1 VPSSIY
7 AEHYYIN
14 EYGERINITIP
25 NRILSSQV
33 KTNNEVID
41 SWSKFKVA
49 DYLDVD
55 NQWGDIS
62 NLKVFKDR
70 LFYFQDTGVGIASV
84 NERSLVT
91 DDNANQLVLGT
102 GGILSRYDYI
112 TNTNGDSV
120 INDRSI
126 VNSDNVLYWYDY
138 DKNEICSYSGAV
150 SQISKEKQVQSYL
163 NSNLTNRKKGYVTS
177 LFDKKYNEV
186 WFRLLDKSLIF
197 NE

>member
-112 TNTNGDSV
+112 TNMNGDSV

>member
-1 VPSSIY
+1 MPSSIY

-112 TNTNGDSV
+112 TNMNGDSV

>member
-1 VPSSIY
+1 MPSSIY

>member
-1 VPSSIY
+1 MPSSIY

-150 SQISKEKQVQSYL
+150 S
-163 NSNLTNRKKGYVTS
+163 
-177 LFDKKYNEV
+177 
-186 WFRLLDKSLIF
+186 
-197 NE
+197 